1 MNKMYVIIP
10 GSTSER
16 LRSMAMAASEGTE
29 VIKIDDSRPL
39 PDLKDKKL
47 LFAVELDN
55 TGSCLPII
63 EIFLNLYRR
72 GNDSLSGSSGAVLV
86 HSSSQLY
93 TKHAAQNII
102 FLANELGCRFPGS
115 PLVEATA
122 DLGNLLTW
130 QKKYRLPLDDTCL
143 ELCRDLGRR
152 LLQDK
157 KPRYTDP
164 NILALHSSS
173 HETSNTLALWRMIK
187 KGLEG
192 YNITELHVENGTVLD
207 CKGCSYKT
215 CKHYAKQSSCFYGG
229 IMVEEILPAV
239 ERADAVVW
247 LCPNYNDS
255 VSANLMAVINRLT
268 VLYRKTKFFDKNIF
282 AVIVSGYS
290 GGDSVAKQLIGALN
304 INKSFGLPPY
314 FSIMATANDP
324 GSIKN
329 VPGIEAKAALFARNI
344 SSGMG
349 L

>member
-1 MNKMYVIIP
+1 MYIIIP
-10 GSTSER
+10 GETSTQ
-16 LRSMAMAASEGTE
+16 LRAMANAASEE
-29 VIKIDDSRPL
+29 AKAVIIDGRVPL
-39 PDLKDKKL
+39 PDLRNKKL
-47 LFAVELDN
+47 LFVAELDN
-55 TGSCLPII
+55 TGACIPMMQVLSD
-63 EIFLNLYRR
+63 LYRR
-72 GNDSLSGSSGAVLV
+72 GDEALRGSLGAVMV
-86 HSSSQLY
+86 HSAGQLY

-102 FLANELGCRFPGS
+102 FLANKLGCRFPGS

-122 DLGNLLTW
+122 NLENLITW
-130 QKKYRLPLDDTCL
+130 QKKYQLPLQETCIR
-143 ELCRDLGRR
+143 LCRDLGRR
-152 LLQDK
+152 LLEDSIPQ
-157 KPRYTDP
+157 YINP

-187 KGLEG
+187 KGLAE

-268 VLYRKTKFFDKNIF
+268 VLYRKTKFFDKNMF

-324 GSIKN
+324 GSIKK
-329 VPGIEAKAALFARNI
+329 VPGITARAELFACNI
-344 SSGMG
+344 MSGMG